1 MQRAVTA
8 IYPSADVA
16 QLVRRELTELGV
28 GNHDITILPD
38 LDGSSTFGGDPVDR
52 LHNLGLPEED
62 MRTYQQAIR
71 NGDYVVSVE
80 VDREDDLS
88 RIQEIMRRPE
98 DAYDLDQLD
107 TQYADSDFIPRQQA
121 AYADTGSMGQQ
132 GGYGASGLGAAGMAA
147 GAMGGMG
154 MGSDNLGTSDRAYR
168 DEDYN
173 EDGTLKV
180 VEERLNVGKRD
191 VDQGAVRLR
200 SYVREVPVEAEVDLR
215 ATRVYVERHPV
226 DRAVSPGDIGMRD
239 QVIEAREHAEQA
251 VVGKEARVV
260 EEIGLRQETEVQ
272 HERIQDTVRKTEV
285 EIEDERTGR
294 TGLSGGTD
302 RDRSGY

>member
-16 QLVRRELTELGV
+16 DLVRRELVDLGV
-28 GNHDITILPD
+28 GRHDITILPD
-38 LDGSSTFGGDPVDR
+38 LDGSSTMGGDPVDR
-52 LHNLGLPEED
+52 LHNLGLPEAD

-80 VDREDDLS
+80 IDREDDLS
-88 RIQEIMRRPE
+88 RVQEVMRRPE
-98 DAYDLDQLD
+98 DAYDIDQLD
-107 TQYADSDFIPRQQA
+107 TQYADADFIPRQQA

-132 GGYGASGLGAAGMAA
+132 GGFGATGLGA
-147 GAMGGMG
+147 GAMGG
-154 MGSDNLGTSDRAYR
+154 MGSDNLGTSGRDYR

-200 SYVREVPVEAEVDLR
+200 SYVREVPVEADVDLR
-215 ATRVYVERHPV
+215 ATRVYVDRRPV

-260 EEIGLRQETEVQ
+260 EEIGLRQETEVE
-272 HERIQDTVRKTEV
+272 HEHIRDTVRKTEV
-285 EIEDERTGR
+285 EIDDERTGR
-294 TGLSGGTD
+294 TGLSGSTD

>member
-16 QLVRRELTELGV
+16 ELVRRELTDLGV
-28 GNHDITILPD
+28 GSHDITILPD
-38 LDGSSTFGGDPVDR
+38 LDGSSTLGGDPVDR

-71 NGDYVVSVE
+71 NGDYVVSVD
-80 VDREDDLS
+80 VDREDDLT
-88 RIQEIMRRPE
+88 RIQEVMRRPE

-107 TQYADSDFIPRQQA
+107 NQYADADFIPRQQA
-121 AYADTGSMGQQ
+121 AFADTGSMGQQ
-132 GGYGASGLGAAGMAA
+132 GGYGTTGMGAAGM
-147 GAMGGMG
+147 GAGMG
-154 MGSDNLGTSDRAYR
+154 LGSDNLRASGRDYR

-200 SYVREVPVEAEVDLR
+200 SYVREVPVEADVDLR

-285 EIEDERTGR
+285 EIDDERTGR

>member
-1 MQRAVTA
+1 MQRAITA

-16 QLVRRELTELGV
+16 DLVRRDLVDLGV
-28 GNHDITILPD
+28 GSHDITILPD
-38 LDGSSTFGGDPVDR
+38 LNSSMTMGGDPIDR
-52 LHNLGLPEED
+52 LHDLGLPETD
-62 MRTYQQAIR
+62 IRTYQQAIR

-80 VDREDDLS
+80 IDNEDNLS
-88 RIQEIMRRPE
+88 RIQEVMRRPE
-98 DAYDLDQLD
+98 DAYDIDRLD
-107 TQYADSDFIPRQQA
+107 TQYADADFIPRQQA
-121 AYADTGSMGQQ
+121 AYADTGSMSQQ
-132 GGYGASGLGAAGMAA
+132 GGLGTSGMGGMGGMGAAGM
-147 GAMGGMG
+147 GSGDLGG
-154 MGSDNLGTSDRAYR
+154 TDRAYR
-168 DEDYN
+168 DEDLN

-200 SYVREVPVEAEVDLR
+200 SYVREVPVEADVDLR
-215 ATRVYVERHPV
+215 STRVYVERRPV
-226 DRAVSPGDIGMRD
+226 DRAVNPGDIGMTD

-285 EIEDERTGR
+285 EIDDERTGR
-294 TGLSGGTD
+294 SGLSGGTD